1 MSIATEIRLRIK
13 AEGEGVLKG
22 LSGKL
27 QDIANGTQVSSEKF
41 KLLSTALKNIQ
52 SATAKSTNSIK
63 DYSAAWRLLAGS
75 VDASSAEFKEATKEA
90 NELDGK
96 LKSFQGSQT
105 AVANNFRN
113 IAAAAT
119 EATAAMAAAARVTS
133 TGLRMDP
140 LTGAY
145 RGIPGQTQYGQPI
158 GPALPPTLP
167 PTFQARRD
175 IGPSVNVT
183 TTGLRRDPFTGAYR
197 GIPGVTQY
205 GEPIGPSLPP
215 PPASYG
221 RSAMGRQGAGA
232 FRAGARVASTAAA
245 AGIFGGPAGAIGAL
259 GGGIAGGVEGAVV
272 GAGIGALVNQLQ
284 QSLSALAEYTAN
296 IDRQRIALKG
306 LTTSNSE
313 YEVSLRTVEEL
324 SQKFQIPQEQ
334 VTRNFTKIAASVI
347 GAGGTLTDAKIAFEG
362 VASGVRAT
370 GGTLQDLDGALLAT
384 AQVFSKGKVSAEEL
398 RGQIGERL
406 PGAFTLFAKSIG
418 VTTPELDKMLQDGKV
433 GLNDFMSFV
442 KQLEQEYG
450 TTNANIILSSQA
462 AGDRL
467 AVVFAKTQEDVGR
480 ALQPIGA
487 AIQDG
492 ISAGLTGSQ
501 ELITGFAQAVS
512 GPLLGIA
519 KNFDSVAVAAA
530 SFAGALALA
539 KIGLVVYSY
548 GGLVSILGLAAQGF
562 AAATAATLTF
572 TAALLANPVTA
583 IAVGIAAA
591 VAALTTLGVVLYQ
604 NSKAAE
610 ENNKVFQIGAVSN
623 KKLNDETYRLKV
635 ELQDAERKLRNVAKG
650 TRSSASDTQ
659 RFSQEVA
666 TLRGQLDRL
675 KGIYTVKLRLEKEG
689 FTFDEKGG
697 AKTYK
702 VGEYTYDAGSGKA
715 IAGPGITPKQ
725 TNFPSGGGGDGDG
738 GKAAKDKAEAERKRR
753 EQAIV
758 KSTALLELAKG
769 QFAIDTRILQ
779 ARTDE
784 NDALVTARTS
794 QKQLLAISA
803 NIANI
808 RANKE
813 LPAAAKQA
821 QIATQ
826 EIAAKRVIEN
836 LDFNSVEALKQK
848 NKLASAALQTAER
861 TVQDAEI
868 AAAIIPEADAAKIAI
883 DRRVADFKQ
892 SLKDAKIGED
902 VSQDLVDRF
911 AKSLGKV
918 AADAKDFG
926 KQFGTSFQDGIKSMG
941 DLAGNLGSSFA
952 SAFEGMADQLTE
964 FVTTGKANFRD
975 FAASVLRDISRMI
988 IRYAIFNAVKG
999 IMNIFNPAQA
1009 LGSPAANLAQYA
1021 PLNAKGNVYAQNG
1034 IQAFA
1039 RGGIVNGPTLFPFA
1053 KGIGLMGEAGP
1064 EAIMPLRRG
1073 RDGNLGVMSSGG
1085 GTTNVVVNVD
1095 ASGSSVEGDQQQA
1108 KALGNAI
1115 SAAVQSELVKQKRP
1129 GGLLA

>member
-1 MSIATEIRLRIK
+1 
-13 AEGEGVLKG
+13 V
-22 LSGKL
+22 
-27 QDIANGTQVSSEKF
+27 
-41 KLLSTALKNIQ
+41 
-52 SATAKSTNSIK
+52 
-63 DYSAAWRLLAGS
+63 
-75 VDASSAEFKEATKEA
+75 
-90 NELDGK
+90 
-96 LKSFQGSQT
+96 
-105 AVANNFRN
+105 
-113 IAAAAT
+113 
-119 EATAAMAAAARVTS
+119 
-133 TGLRMDP
+133 
-140 LTGAY
+140 
-145 RGIPGQTQYGQPI
+145 
-158 GPALPPTLP
+158 
-167 PTFQARRD
+167 
-175 IGPSVNVT
+175 
-183 TTGLRRDPFTGAYR
+183 
-197 GIPGVTQY
+197 
-205 GEPIGPSLPP
+205 
-215 PPASYG
+215 
-221 RSAMGRQGAGA
+221 
-232 FRAGARVASTAAA
+232 
-245 AGIFGGPAGAIGAL
+245 
-259 GGGIAGGVEGAVV
+259 
-272 GAGIGALVNQLQ
+272 
-284 QSLSALAEYTAN
+284 
-296 IDRQRIALKG
+296 
-306 LTTSNSE
+306 
-313 YEVSLRTVEEL
+313 
-324 SQKFQIPQEQ
+324 
-334 VTRNFTKIAASVI
+334 
-347 GAGGTLTDAKIAFEG
+347 
-362 VASGVRAT
+362 
-370 GGTLQDLDGALLAT
+370 
-384 AQVFSKGKVSAEEL
+384 
-398 RGQIGERL
+398 
-406 PGAFTLFAKSIG
+406 
-418 VTTPELDKMLQDGKV
+418 
-433 GLNDFMSFV
+433 
-442 KQLEQEYG
+442 
-450 TTNANIILSSQA
+450 
-462 AGDRL
+462 
-467 AVVFAKTQEDVGR
+467 
-480 ALQPIGA
+480 
-487 AIQDG
+487 
-492 ISAGLTGSQ
+492 
-501 ELITGFAQAVS
+501 
-512 GPLLGIA
+512 
-519 KNFDSVAVAAA
+519 
-530 SFAGALALA
+530 
-539 KIGLVVYSY
+539 
-548 GGLVSILGLAAQGF
+548 
-562 AAATAATLTF
+562 
-572 TAALLANPVTA
+572 
-583 IAVGIAAA
+583 
-591 VAALTTLGVVLYQ
+591 
-604 NSKAAE
+604 
-610 ENNKVFQIGAVSN
+610 
-623 KKLNDETYRLKV
+623 
-635 ELQDAERKLRNVAKG
+635 
-650 TRSSASDTQ
+650 
-659 RFSQEVA
+659 EVA
-666 TLRGQLDRL
+666 
-675 KGIYTVKLRLEKEG
+675 
-689 FTFDEKGG
+689 
-697 AKTYK
+697 
-702 VGEYTYDAGSGKA
+702 
-715 IAGPGITPKQ
+715 
-725 TNFPSGGGGDGDG
+725 GGDGDG

-868 AAAIIPEADAAKIAI
+868 AAGIIPEADAAKIAI

-975 FAASVLRDISRMI
+975 FAASVLKDISRMI

-999 IMNIFNPAQA
+999 IMNIFNPAAA
-1009 LGSPAANLAQYA
+1009 LGSSAANVAQYA

-1095 ASGSSVEGDQQQA
+1095 ASGSSVEGDQSQA

-1115 SAAVQSELVKQKRP
+1115 SVAVQLELVKQKRP